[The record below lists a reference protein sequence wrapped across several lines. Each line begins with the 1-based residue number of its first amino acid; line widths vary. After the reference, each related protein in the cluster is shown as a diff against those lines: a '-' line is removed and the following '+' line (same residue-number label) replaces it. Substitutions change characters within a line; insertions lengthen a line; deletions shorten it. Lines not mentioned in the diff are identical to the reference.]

1 MHRRDFLKTAL
12 GTATVVS
19 LGGAVPGV
27 LEAAGRRLAGS
38 SGERILVMVQLS
50 GGNDGL
56 NTVVPYADDAYAR
69 NRFSLRLGA
78 GQVLRLDDYLGL
90 HPRLTGL
97 HELWE
102 EQKLA
107 IVQGVGYPNP
117 NRSHFESMDIWH
129 TALTGTPVSG
139 TGWLGRWLDASVPVE
154 AQSAWALHVGG
165 GKQPLALAGERVR
178 VPSISS
184 PDLFRLLAAD
194 DAALLERIESA
205 SAASRDSSGDLL
217 NFLARSTTTAI
228 TSSQQ
233 VQAALSNDRGRAN
246 YPGRGLARQLRTVAQ
261 LIEANLGTRIYY
273 LTLDGFD
280 THADQADAHAGLM
293 NELGTSVRAFLN
305 DIDGRG
311 HGDRVTL
318 AVFSEFGR
326 RVRENASQGT
336 DHGAAAPM
344 FVAGGAV
351 SAGLLG
357 RYPSLTDLD
366 DGDLKYTVDFRSVYA
381 GLLQDWLGC
390 ETDGVLGDS
399 YQPLKLFKS

>member
-19 LGGAVPGV
+19 LGGTVPGV

-38 SGERILVMVQLS
+38 SGDNILVMVQLS

-69 NRFSLRLGA
+69 NRFALRLGA
-78 GQVLRLDDYLGL
+78 GQVLRLDNYLGL

-97 HELWE
+97 HELWD

-107 IVQGVGYPNP
+107 IIQGVGYPNP

-129 TALTGTPVSG
+129 TALTTTPVSG
-139 TGWLGRWLDASVPVE
+139 TGWLGRWLDESVPRE
-154 AQSAWALHVGG
+154 AQAAWALHVGG
-165 GKQPLALAGERVR
+165 GKQPLALAAERVR

-184 PDLFRLLAAD
+184 PDLFRLSAAD
-194 DAALLERIESA
+194 DSALLECIKSA
-205 SAASRDSSGDLL
+205 SAASRESSGDLL

-233 VQAALSNDRGRAN
+233 VQEALANDRGRAN
-246 YPGRGLARQLRTVAQ
+246 YPGSGLAQQLRTVAQ
-261 LIEANLGTRIYY
+261 LIEADLGTRIYY

-293 NELGTSVRAFLN
+293 NELGSSVRAFLN
-305 DIDGRG
+305 DIEGRG

-344 FVAGGAV
+344 FLAGGAV
-351 SAGLLG
+351 NAGLLG

-366 DGDLKYTVDFRSVYA
+366 DGDLKYTVDFRRVYA

-390 ETDGVLGDS
+390 QTDGVLGEN